1 MPAFTQS
8 RSYIIRLL
16 FAAAFLIMLIRL
28 FSLQIVS
35 SKYQRLAQENAV
47 FKKTVYPPRGIV
59 FDRKNR
65 PIVNNTLMYDLMV
78 TPSEV
83 KGIDTSYLCQLL
95 EIDTTQFK
103 EKMLTAIVKNGRY
116 RPSVFESLLSPEK
129 HARMEENMWRLGS
142 GFFLQD
148 RPVRTYPYNAGGH
161 FMGYIGEVDSAIIA
175 RSGGFYQ
182 SGDYVGRTGL
192 ESTYEK
198 VLMGQ
203 RGIQYLIKDNH
214 NKLVGRFEKGQLDV
228 PAVAGH
234 GLQTY
239 VDIELQQL
247 AEKLMKNK
255 VGAIVALDPKTGGI
269 LSMVSGPDYNPNDLS
284 GSGKKENYS
293 KLVLDVS
300 GPLLNR
306 AIKGQYPAGSTFKPI
321 GALIGLDEGVIT
333 PRSGIYCRG
342 VYYGCNRP
350 IKCTE
355 HWEGHSS
362 NLRLSIAYSCNSFFS
377 DLFRRTVDNPRIGN
391 VKKGYALWHQY
402 VNAFGYGAKLGVD
415 LPSEDKGN
423 VADTS
428 FYNKIYKGSWNS
440 CTNVSLGIGQGEML
454 VTPLQ
459 MANAMAVIAN
469 DGYYYSPHFV
479 KGIVGEKEDDT
490 LLTKYRVQH
499 KIPVHISDTLYNIVK
514 EGMHDVTIVGTAAP
528 IPKIPGIDI
537 CAKTGTAE
545 NYKILDGKRVQL
557 KDHSIFACFA
567 PKDNPKIA
575 VAVIVENGGF
585 GATWAGPMAYLMV
598 EKYLTDSLRADR
610 KAEVERISNENLM
623 PGWLP
628 REQYKADSVR
638 AFQWFKIT
646 SDSNYIKKYL
656 RNGRL
661 PVQKRVDT
669 TMRQVKPAAPPPF
682 PGQPVQTDSVEARV
696 GYLPKNDL
704 IEPEKMFKLKKKWG
718 RV

>member
-1 MPAFTQS
+1 
-8 RSYIIRLL
+8 
-16 FAAAFLIMLIRL
+16 
-28 FSLQIVS
+28 
-35 SKYQRLAQENAV
+35 
-47 FKKTVYPPRGIV
+47 
-59 FDRKNR
+59 
-65 PIVNNTLMYDLMV
+65 
-78 TPSEV
+78 
-83 KGIDTSYLCQLL
+83 
-95 EIDTTQFK
+95 
-103 EKMLTAIVKNGRY
+103 
-116 RPSVFESLLSPEK
+116 
-129 HARMEENMWRLGS
+129 
-142 GFFLQD
+142 
-148 RPVRTYPYNAGGH
+148 
-161 FMGYIGEVDSAIIA
+161 
-175 RSGGFYQ
+175 
-182 SGDYVGRTGL
+182 
-192 ESTYEK
+192 
-198 VLMGQ
+198 MGQ

-669 TMRQVKPAAPPPF
+669 TIRQVKPAAPPPF

-696 GYLPKNDL
+696 GYLPKNNL